1 VTVRG
6 FQYALWDAGMI
17 MVMVMMM
24 MMMMMMMMVADEVMK
39 RRF

>member
-17 MVMVMMM
+17 MVM
-24 MMMMMMMMVADEVMK
+24 MMMMVADEVMK